1 MDIKVYIQW
10 LLTVIVL
17 YLFSVDK
24 TTAQNWKRITEKTS
38 VGNYLRSQPKNQGS
52 PKDKY
57 TVGEKFNPGGYRL
70 SSGRNYRDVYLK
82 CFPDNDTLFCLQY
95 PDERSNGRKF
105 HFLIINNQL
114 KDYILENGLSKKY
127 NMVDRRMWVKEFLE
141 STDIRNINNS
151 NSPWTKCT
159 TISDGSVV
167 YGNYYQ
173 AGFVPLT
180 YEKAV
185 RAYKDQRNIT
195 ADDILMGL
203 IIYNWM
209 TKPKDEKKVYL
220 DGDAFPDEVSRDSY
234 KNAIGK

>member
-141 STDIRNINNS
+141 STDIRNN
-151 NSPWTKCT
+151 
-159 TISDGSVV
+159 
-167 YGNYYQ
+167 GNYYQ